1 MIGQMIGLLRA
12 ETLKL
17 KRSVIVLLIVSV
29 PIMVFL
35 LGVAVI
41 ATGNSSPEWPMLAK
55 SGAGIWSF
63 FLLPMTA
70 TALTALVA
78 QLEHGSRG
86 WSYTL
91 ALPHPK
97 WAVLSAKAL
106 IILFVMAVISLLV
119 GAANIASG
127 VFAGW
132 IAPKQAMVGELPI
145 ALMSGI
151 MVKMWL
157 ASLLVVVI
165 QFAVAIRFE
174 SFAVPVVVGI
184 GGTFVAVVA
193 TSAKIGLYFPWLMA
207 TNVLNSDPDRALQA
221 IMMGSLG
228 GLVLLVV
235 TIVWLS
241 RRDWK

>member
-12 ETLKL
+12 ECLKL
-17 KRSVIVLLIVSV
+17 KRTVIVLLIVSV
-29 PIMVFL
+29 PLMVFL

-41 ATGNSSPEWPMLAK
+41 ATGNSASDWPMLAA
-55 SGAGIWSF
+55 SGAAIWSF

-91 ALPHPK
+91 ALPLAK
-97 WAVLSAKAL
+97 WTVFSAKAL
-106 IILFVMAVISLLV
+106 IVLFVMAVISVLV
-119 GAANIASG
+119 GAAIIGSG

-132 IAPKQAMVGELPI
+132 IAPKQAMAGELPI
-145 ALMSGI
+145 ALMVGL
-151 MVKMWL
+151 MTKMWL
-157 ASLLVVVI
+157 AGLLVVSI

-184 GGTFVAVVA
+184 GGTFVAIVA

-207 TNVLNSDPDRALQA
+207 TNVLNSEPERAAQA
-221 IMMGSLG
+221 IVMGSLG
-228 GLVLLVV
+228 GIALFAL